1 MYVPVSK
8 YVRTVY
14 RSDGKGVVT
23 EIEKLR
29 LGGWVVLII
38 LKRILFYFSNDGKI

>member
-29 LGGWVVLII
+29 LGGWMVI
-38 LKRILFYFSNDGKI
+38 KRILFYFSNDGKI